1 MKENT
6 ILKEIRIT
14 RDEHAK
20 EHSYSVHKIF
30 EQLRLDTEKLKSEG
44 WQVVNK
50 QNSALNHK

>member
-1 MKENT
+1 MNENT
-6 ILKEIRIT
+6 ILKEIRKT

-30 EQLRLDTEKLKSEG
+30 EQLRLETEKLKSEG

-50 QNSALNHK
+50 QNWALNHK

>member
-6 ILKEIRIT
+6 ILIEIRKT

-20 EHSYSVHKIF
+20 EHGYNVHKIF
-30 EQLRLDTEKLKSEG
+30 EQLRLETEKLKSEG

-50 QNSALNHK
+50 QRLALNHK

>member
-6 ILKEIRIT
+6 ILKEIRKT

-20 EHSYSVHKIF
+20 EHGYSVHKIF

-50 QNSALNHK
+50 QKFGLES